1 MYPVVHI
8 AYTGSIFM
16 IVLVSFERYVTVY
29 RMEILSIK
37 MTIIYM
43 GMVTFFAILSNIPSM
58 LIFKWEETSVP
69 IVNSTI
75 GSLEETIDQIIAT
88 RTDISC
94 HNDHIKRYNTYVL
107 NPILRFILPII
118 ALVGFNIFIFKKV
131 IKLIYWPKLLSS
143 EFHSQKKIHI
153 LIKV

>member
-8 AYTGSIFM
+8 TYTGSIFM

-43 GMVTFFAILSNIPSM
+43 GMVTFFAFLSNIPS
-58 LIFKWEETSVP
+58 LIIFKW
-69 IVNSTI
+69 
-75 GSLEETIDQIIAT
+75 EETIDQIIAT

-94 HNDHIKRYNTYVL
+94 HNDHIRRYITYVL
-107 NPILRFILPII
+107 NPILRFILPTI

-131 IKLIYWPKLLSS
+131 IELIYWPKLLSP
-143 EFHSQKKIHI
+143 EFHIHRKI
-153 LIKV
+153 

>member
-8 AYTGSIFM
+8 TYTGSIFM

-43 GMVTFFAILSNIPSM
+43 GMVTFFSILSNIPSM

-75 GSLEETIDQIIAT
+75 GSTEETIDQIIAT

-94 HNDHIKRYNTYVL
+94 HHDHIRRYITYVL
-107 NPILRFILPII
+107 NPILRFILPTI

-131 IKLIYWPKLLSS
+131 IELIYWPKLLSS
-143 EFHSQKKIHI
+143 EIHI
-153 LIKV
+153 QRQI